1 MSFFTSVPMD
11 AVNFGVFLVPEGNPY
26 ETLKARALIGDE
38 LGYHSL
44 WVSDHLVGMYDSPAS
59 PRLECWTTVA
69 ALGAATRNIML
80 GQLTM
85 AAPFRNP
92 ALLAKMAAT
101 LDVVTGGRAILSI
114 GAGWHR
120 GEFNGYGFDYGTKRY
135 RAGRLDEAAEIVK
148 LMWTEE
154 APSFE
159 GRYYS
164 IREAYCSPKPVQKP
178 HMPLMVAGN
187 GEKLTLRTAARHGD
201 MSNFAEWVGT
211 PETFRHKAE
220 VLERHCL
227 SVGRD
232 PDEIRKTWAAFVFID
247 EDRGKAEETSK
258 AYFSGFDYAGPHRG
272 LVGDPETIAQRM
284 HEYVDE
290 GATLFILS
298 FLGGDWERDARL
310 FMDEVAPEFR

>member
-1 MSFFTSVPMD
+1 MVDAIVPMNGVD
-11 AVNFGVFLVPEGNPY
+11 FGVFLGPEDNTY
-26 ETLKARALIGDE
+26 ETLKTRALIGDE

-44 WVSDHLVGMYDSPAS
+44 WVSDHLLGMYDSPAS

-69 ALGAATRNIML
+69 ALGAATSNMML

-101 LDVVTGGRAILSI
+101 LDVVTGGRAILSV
-114 GAGWHR
+114 GAGWHE
-120 GEFNGYGFDYGTKRY
+120 GEFNSYGYDYGSKRF
-135 RAGRLDEAAEIVK
+135 RAGRLDEAAEIIK

-159 GRYYS
+159 GRYYR
-164 IREAYCSPKPVQKP
+164 IREARCSPKPVQKP

-187 GEKLTLRTAARHGD
+187 GERLTLRTVARRGD

-227 SVGRD
+227 RVGRD

-247 EDRGKAEETSK
+247 EDRGRAEEKSK
-258 AYFSGFDYAGPHRG
+258 SFFSGSGWTPPTRG
-272 LVGDPETIAQRM
+272 LVGDPETITQRIR
-284 HEYVDE
+284 EYVDE

-298 FLGGDWERDARL
+298 FLGDDWEREARL
-310 FMDEVAPEFR
+310 FMGEVAPEFG

>member
-1 MSFFTSVPMD
+1 LVGD
-11 AVNFGVFLVPEGNPY
+11 AIVTMNGVDFGVFLVPESNTY
-26 ETLKARALIGDE
+26 ETLRNRAFIADE

-44 WVSDHLVGMYDSPAS
+44 WVSDHLVGMYDSPVS

-69 ALGAATRNIML
+69 ALGAATSNVML

-101 LDVVTGGRAILSI
+101 LDVITDGRAILSV
-114 GAGWHR
+114 GAGWHE
-120 GEFNGYGFDYGTKRY
+120 GEFNAYGYDYGTKRS
-135 RAGRLDEAAEIVK
+135 RAGRLEEAAKIIK

-164 IREAYCSPKPVQKP
+164 INEARCSPKPVQKP
-178 HMPLMVAGN
+178 HMPLMVAGD
-187 GEKLTLRTAARHGD
+187 GERLTLRTAARHGD
-201 MSNFAEWVGT
+201 MSNFAHWVGT

-247 EDRGKAEETSK
+247 EDRGRAEEKSEPL
-258 AYFSGFDYAGPHRG
+258 FSGLDWTPPTRG
-272 LVGDPETIAQRM
+272 LVGDPETVTQRINQ
-284 HEYVDE
+284 YVDE

-310 FMDEVAPEFR
+310 FMEKVASEFR